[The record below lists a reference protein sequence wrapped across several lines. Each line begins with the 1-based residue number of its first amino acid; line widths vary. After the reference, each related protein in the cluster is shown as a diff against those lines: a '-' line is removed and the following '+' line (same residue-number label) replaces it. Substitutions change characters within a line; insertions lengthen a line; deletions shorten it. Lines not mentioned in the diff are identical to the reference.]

1 MAKLLAPIFIFQLF
15 CFYHIYTNRS
25 ETYWYFIIFI
35 FPLIGGLAY
44 LWMFYYSP
52 QSVEAVADLASQVS
66 ADDHE
71 LKQRTSDVEFADT
84 IGNKIALADAH
95 MEKGNFE
102 KAVEI
107 YKSCLTK
114 VYEDDEEINRKLLV
128 AYHEHADYLSAIL
141 LGKKLNK
148 EHFFQNAVEKVSYA
162 WSYFE
167 LHDDGNAKAIFEEM
181 NIDNTNYLQR
191 KEYAKFL
198 IETEN
203 HPEAMGLIQEMQE
216 EIANMDL
223 YEKRLIKSHIN
234 EIKGLKDRI
243 VA

>member
-1 MAKLLAPIFIFQLF
+1 M
-15 CFYHIYTNRS
+15 
-25 ETYWYFIIFI
+25 YWYFIIFMI
-35 FPLIGGLAY
+35 PLVGGLAY
-44 LWMFYYSP
+44 LWFFYYGP
-52 QSVEAVADLASQVS
+52 QNIEIVSDVANKISDNDYNLNQRES
-66 ADDHE
+66 A
-71 LKQRTSDVEFADT
+71 VEFADT

-148 EHFFQNAVEKVSYA
+148 EQYFQNAKEKVAYA

-167 LHDDGNAKAIFEEM
+167 LHDDGNAKIIFEEM
-181 NIDNTNYLQR
+181 NIVNTNYQQR
-191 KEYAKFL
+191 KEFAKFL

-203 HPEAMGLIQEMQE
+203 HAEAMRLIKEMQE
-216 EIANMDL
+216 EISNMDG

-234 EIKGLKDRI
+234 EIKGLKSRI
-243 VA
+243 LA